1 MGSFTEVYEDRHRL
15 IQAAQVLG
23 AIVTKDCF
31 FPRWKVNEFHRKG
44 LIGVREN
51 NVGWTVT
58 VRASLADDP
67 AEMFVPKNP
76 KKESRIVTRPT

>member
-31 FPRWKVNEFHRKG
+31 FPRHKVNEFYRNG
-44 LIGVREN
+44 LIDVREKN
-51 NVGWTVT
+51 GGWSVT
-58 VRASLADDP
+58 VRAPLSGDS